1 MIIKIDLTFVPE
13 HKRYSLVKAIDLEL
27 TSAISTQSIGVPPNS
42 NFKHREK
49 DRDYNDKKSLTV
61 GTSITFYY
69 NKPSLE
75 EIKDSLQNILD
86 KSNLDQFIVVEDTEN
101 ENTLAIVKEGDIE
114 QFGMYMCS
122 HCGVLL
128 KNEEERFVH
137 ERIHYFV

>member
-1 MIIKIDLTFVPE
+1 LIIKIDLTFVPE
-13 HKRYSLVKAIDLEL
+13 NKRYSLVKAIDSEL

-42 NFKHREK
+42 NFKDREK
-49 DRDYNDKKSLTV
+49 DRDYNDKKSLTA
-61 GTSITFYY
+61 GASITFYY

-75 EIKDSLQNILD
+75 EIKDSLKNILD

-122 HCGVLL
+122 HCGALL